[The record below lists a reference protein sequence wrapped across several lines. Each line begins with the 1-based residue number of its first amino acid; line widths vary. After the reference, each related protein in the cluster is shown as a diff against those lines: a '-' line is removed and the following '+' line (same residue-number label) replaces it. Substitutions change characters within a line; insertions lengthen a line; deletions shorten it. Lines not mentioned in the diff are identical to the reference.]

1 MAKESQGFSRRR
13 FLQLGATAA
22 AATGAFGLSA
32 CANQAQPAANQG
44 AKDSEV
50 KDSKD
55 ASKTAEGTKTEVA
68 YKGGSWKEA
77 PAPIEA
83 SKITKTVDSDIV
95 VIGAGMTG
103 ISAELRATE
112 LGASVSVVEKE
123 KAYNVRGWFFGAVN
137 TKWTRELGIEV
148 DEYEITRDWIANANN
163 KARERNVIRFV
174 KDSGK
179 AIVSLGDKAVAKGLT
194 PFISNA
200 VYRGETYK
208 EYPSGHLFLGGPI
221 FEKDPSLGPAKDTME
236 IAYQESIENGTEY
249 VFNSPAVQL
258 IKDGDR
264 IAGCICETAD
274 GYVQYNAKTAVIIA
288 TGDIH
293 GDKEMTE
300 ELAPI
305 ANKFPSNYFPVG
317 ANTGDGVKMGVWAGA
332 HLQEG
337 PYATAVHPQRHSRQS
352 YCFLFVNTK
361 GERYMNEDTWVQ
373 AKSLVTAQFSP
384 EEPFAWSI
392 FDDSWREDVPESLK
406 YGGGMFWDYHMHPY
420 GEEWKPDTDEK
431 TIQNS
436 IDHKMGFKADTL
448 DELADLIGVPKDT
461 FLKTV
466 ERYNE
471 LCAKG
476 HDDDFGKRPEL
487 MFDITKPPFTA
498 LKFGGALLCVIGG
511 LEVNEFG
518 QVLDDNFEPMKGLYA
533 AGNVAGGL
541 YGYDYSTLCLGN
553 SHARCVLFGKLAAEH
568 ALGKVED

>member
-1 MAKESQGFSRRR
+1 MSKETQGFSRRR

-32 CANQAQPAANQG
+32 CSNQAAPAPEKGEAQKTDG
-44 AKDSEV
+44 KAQEA
-50 KDSKD
+50 SKD
-55 ASKTAEGTKTEVA
+55 AKKEAPSTGKN
-68 YKGGSWKEA
+68 WREA

-83 SKITKTVDSDIV
+83 SKIVETIDSDIV

-103 ISAELRATE
+103 ISAALRASE

-123 KAYNVRGWFFGAVN
+123 KSYNVRGWFFGAVN
-137 TKWTRELGIEV
+137 TKWTKEAGIEV

-179 AIVSLGDKAVAKGLT
+179 AIEWIGDKAVAKGLK

-221 FEKDPSLGPAKDTME
+221 FEKDPALGPAKDTME
-236 IAYQESIENGTEY
+236 IAYQESIENGAKY
-249 VFNSPAVQL
+249 YFKSPAVQL
-258 IKDGDR
+258 IKDGDKVS
-264 IAGCICETAD
+264 GCIAETEE
-274 GYVQYNAKTAVIIA
+274 GYKQFNAKTAVIIA
-288 TGDIH
+288 SGDIH
-293 GDKEMTE
+293 GDKELSE
-300 ELAPI
+300 ELVPI
-305 ANKFPSNYFPVG
+305 ANKFPSNYFPMG
-317 ANTGDGVKMGVWAGA
+317 ANTGDGLKMGVWAGA
-332 HLQEG
+332 HCQEG
-337 PYATAVHPQRHSRQS
+337 PYATAVHPQRYSRQS

-373 AKSLVTAQFSP
+373 AKSLVTAQHSP

-431 TIQNS
+431 TIAKS
-436 IDHKMGFKADTL
+436 IEEKNGFQADTL
-448 DELADLIGVPKDT
+448 EELADLIGVPKEQ

-471 LCAKG
+471 LCAKK

-518 QVLDDNFEPMKGLYA
+518 QVLDDNFEPMPGLYA
-533 AGNVAGGL
+533 AGNIAGGL